1 LKNILN
7 LPHRV
12 CESTCYVNGLE
23 DMLEWKGVKY
33 TNYLLSILGG
43 MGEFAYLKFKAA
55 KPPCMVYCGANP
67 KYLMNDLEKIIGF
80 KQEIIEN
87 RVFKST
93 FPKIKEFIDL
103 GLPVVAGA
111 LDMYY
116 LHYYKDLYKKQHVP
130 IHYVLVA
137 GYDDNKELVFVHDCT
152 YQGVKEVSYNEF
164 EKALDVNV
172 SGMSKKNTIRT
183 FIMPDKLPTEF
194 EIAKEGLNLRAEK
207 MLNPPVSMY
216 GIPAMKKLS
225 KEILNWKDKDCFNH
239 LVMYATVPPHIPKNF
254 NNSNGMRLWKADI
267 LQELGNKYN
276 IINWVRASELFGQSG
291 KIIIDI
297 CKAAVVRDSQLISDL
312 IFKVAVIEEEA
323 YKLVKT

>member
-1 LKNILN
+1 MKNILN

-23 DMLEWKGVKY
+23 DILEWKGAEY
-33 TNYLLSILGG
+33 MNYLLSVLGG

-55 KPPCMVYCGANP
+55 SPPCMVYCVASP

-93 FPKIKEFIDL
+93 FPKIKGFIDH

-116 LHYYKDLYKKQHVP
+116 LNYSKNLYKKQHVP
-130 IHYVLVA
+130 IHYVLVV
-137 GYDDNKELVFVHDCT
+137 GYDDEKQVIFVHDCT
-152 YQGVKEVSYNEF
+152 YHGVKEVSYKEF

-172 SGMSKKNTIRT
+172 PGMSKKNTIRI
-183 FIMPDKLPTEF
+183 FVMPEKLPGEF
-194 EIAKEGLNLRAEK
+194 EIAKMGLNLRAEK
-207 MLNPPVSMY
+207 MLNPPVNLF
-216 GIPAMKKLS
+216 GIPAMIKLS
-225 KEILNWKDKDCFNH
+225 KEILNWNDENCFNH

-254 NNSNGMRLWKADI
+254 NNSNGMRFWKADI
-267 LQELGNKYN
+267 MQELGKKYN
-276 IINWVRASELFGQSG
+276 ISNWVRASELFRQSG
-291 KIIIDI
+291 EIIIDI
-297 CKAAVVRDSQLISDL
+297 CKAAMKQNRQLISDL
-312 IFKVAVIEEEA
+312 IFKVAGIEEDA
-323 YKLVKT
+323 YKLIRT